1 MSHVI
6 TVTVADVDVNFNVSD
21 DDFNKY
27 INDQMPN
34 EKVSSAYNF
43 LSRTVDEDSKEE
55 FKKIALNG
63 AVPKGLVVM
72 QIVGVVAEEFGSGVA
87 ISLKKPKES
96 PAE

>member
-1 MSHVI
+1 MAQVI
-6 TVTVADVDVNFNVSD
+6 TVEVADVDINFNISD

-34 EKVSSAYNF
+34 EKVNSAYNF
-43 LSRTVDEDSKEE
+43 LSRTVDEKSKDA

-63 AVPKGLVVM
+63 VVPKGLVVM
-72 QIVGVVAEEFGSGVA
+72 QIVGVVAEEFGSGVS
-87 ISLKKPKES
+87 INLKKQKGS